1 MSDWTSIPLRKEVI
15 EVFRKKAKA
24 SGMTQNKY
32 LQNLMIG
39 NPSPNQKA
47 YIYNPEDY
55 DTLTDIAEFL
65 FATNLIKSPD
75 AITATKFAID
85 NLITGINKSMQ
96 KPQEG

>member
-1 MSDWTSIPLRKEVI
+1 MAKGWTSIPLRKPTVEI
-15 EVFRKKAKA
+15 FRKNARD
-24 SGMTQNKY
+24 SGQTQDRY
-32 LQNLMIG
+32 LQNLMTG

-75 AITATKFAID
+75 ATTATKFAID

-96 KPQEG
+96 SPQE

>member
-1 MSDWTSIPLRKEVI
+1 MSDWTSIPLRKEVVTI
-15 EVFRKKAKA
+15 FRENAKA
-24 SGMTQNKY
+24 SGITQNQY
-32 LQNLMIG
+32 LKNLMAG

-65 FATNLIKSPD
+65 FATNLIKNPD
-75 AITATKFAID
+75 ATTATKFAID

-96 KPQEG
+96 NPQER